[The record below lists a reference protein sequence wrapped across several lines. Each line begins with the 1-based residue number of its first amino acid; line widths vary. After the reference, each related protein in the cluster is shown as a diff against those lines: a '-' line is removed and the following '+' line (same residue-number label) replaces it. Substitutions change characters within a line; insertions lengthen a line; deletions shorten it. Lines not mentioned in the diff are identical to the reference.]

1 MKLVLS
7 IVMVA
12 AFAVLAAAQVAAPPV
27 QVIARTS
34 VLDNANDVMRFGNVI
49 VKVNGVEIRAD
60 DMEGTTA
67 GREFTLRGNVRV
79 LLPAPG
85 LKLDPALLRRPQ

>member
-12 AFAVLAAAQVAAPPV
+12 AFAVLAAAQVTAPPV
-27 QVIARTS
+27 QVIARHG
-34 VLDNANDVMRFGNVI
+34 VLDSDVVRLLNVV

-60 DMEGTTA
+60 DMEGTKA

-79 LLPAPG
+79 MLPAP
-85 LKLDPALLRRPQ
+85 LAH

>member
-12 AFAVLAAAQVAAPPV
+12 AFAVLAAAQVTAPPV
-27 QVIARTS
+27 QVIARHG
-34 VLDNANDVMRFGNVI
+34 VLDNDNDVVRLGNVT

-60 DMEGTTA
+60 DMEGTKA

-79 LLPAPG
+79 MLPAPMLPAPP
-85 LKLDPALLRRPQ
+85 LKP